1 MSVEDG
7 SIAVTD
13 GPAPHPDAVIE
24 ADADT
29 LLAWG
34 TGRIDDA
41 GALAGGLRVTG
52 GRRTLRQ
59 LRALFPAA
67 R

>member
-1 MSVEDG
+1 V
-7 SIAVTD
+7 AVAD
-13 GPAPHPDAVIE
+13 GPSPDPEARAIE

-41 GALAGGLRVTG
+41 GALAAGLRADG
-52 GRRTLRQ
+52 GRRTLRR
-59 LRALFPAA
+59 LRALFPPA